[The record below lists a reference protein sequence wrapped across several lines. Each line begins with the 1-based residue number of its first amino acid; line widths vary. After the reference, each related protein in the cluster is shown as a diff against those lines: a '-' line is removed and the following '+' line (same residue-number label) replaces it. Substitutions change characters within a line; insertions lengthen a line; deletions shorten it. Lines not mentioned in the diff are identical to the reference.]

1 MLQSEIHQD
10 ILKIQSIRA
19 QIHWSMN
26 DTQRIFTNRILY
38 PKLFLKIIPVSSFI
52 KNPTSGL
59 VADNGP
65 QTDRPNAL
73 YFYFV
78 KYG

>member
-1 MLQSEIHQD
+1 
-10 ILKIQSIRA
+10 
-19 QIHWSMN
+19 MN